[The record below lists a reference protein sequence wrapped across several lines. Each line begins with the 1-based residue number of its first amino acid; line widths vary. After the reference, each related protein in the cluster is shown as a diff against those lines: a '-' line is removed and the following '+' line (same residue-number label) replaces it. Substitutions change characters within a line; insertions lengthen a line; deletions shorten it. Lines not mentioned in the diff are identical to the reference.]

1 MRIAVSMFLLLTA
14 ATAAVAFG
22 QQESAFQPVGTMS
35 QLMVEIIY
43 PTSDDLFY
51 IERTPP
57 SNDREWAA
65 IERSALMLAESGNL
79 LMMPGRARDQGDW
92 IKDAKLL
99 VDAGTAAFKAA
110 KAKDMAAI
118 LALNE
123 QLVASCTTCHRQ
135 YRQVYGRRR

>member
-1 MRIAVSMFLLLTA
+1 MRIACCLLIAGVILTA
-14 ATAAVAFG
+14 GVSLA
-22 QQESAFQPVGTMS
+22 QQSPFQPVATMS
-35 QLMVEIIY
+35 QLMVDIIY

-51 IERTPP
+51 IGRTPP
-57 SNDREWAA
+57 SNDQEWAA

-118 LALNE
+118 LA
-123 QLVASCTTCHRQ
+123 
-135 YRQVYGRRR
+135 